1 MIPSQLGY
9 LMWLQTMN
17 EWKLAEAKNQLS
29 EVVSRALAKSP
40 QRITR
45 RRDAVVVVRESDY
58 RRLTGERRGFIEY
71 LMDGPSLEGV
81 DIRRDRTPMRD
92 VDL

>member
-1 MIPSQLGY
+1 MS
-9 LMWLQTMN
+9 

-29 EVVSRALAKSP
+29 EAAHRALAMSP

-45 RRDAVVVVRESDY
+45 RKDAVVVVRESNY
-58 RRLTGERRGFIEY
+58 RRLTGERRCFIEY

-81 DIRRDRTPMRD
+81 DIRRDRTPMRE
-92 VDL
+92 VPCEGSA

>member
-1 MIPSQLGY
+1 
-9 LMWLQTMN
+9 MN
-17 EWKLAEAKNQLS
+17 EWKLAEAKNRLS
-29 EVVSRALAKSP
+29 EVVNRALAKTP

-45 RRDAVVVVRESDY
+45 RKDAVVVVRESDY
-58 RRLTGERRGFIEY
+58 RRLAGERPGFIEY
-71 LMDGPSLEGV
+71 LLNGPSLEGV

>member
-1 MIPSQLGY
+1 
-9 LMWLQTMN
+9 MWLQTMN

>member
-1 MIPSQLGY
+1 
-9 LMWLQTMN
+9 MN

-45 RRDAVVVVRESDY
+45 RKDAVVVVRESDY

-71 LMDGPSLEGV
+71 LMDGPSLDGV
-81 DIRRDRTPMRD
+81 DIRRDQTPMRD

>member
-1 MIPSQLGY
+1 MDD
-9 LMWLQTMN
+9 
-17 EWKLAEAKNQLS
+17 WKLAEAKNRLS

-45 RRDAVVVVRESDY
+45 RKDAVVVLRESDY

-71 LMDGPSLEGV
+71 LMHGPSLEGI
-81 DIRRDRTPMRD
+81 DIRRDRTPMRE

>member
-1 MIPSQLGY
+1 
-9 LMWLQTMN
+9 MWLQMMN

-29 EVVSRALAKSP
+29 EVVNRALSKSP

-45 RRDAVVVVRESDY
+45 RKDAVVVVRESDY
-58 RRLTGERRGFIEY
+58 RRLTGERCGFIEY
-71 LMDGPSLEGV
+71 LMNGPSLEDV
-81 DIRRDRTPMRD
+81 DIRRDRTPMRE

>member
-1 MIPSQLGY
+1 
-9 LMWLQTMN
+9 MN

-45 RRDAVVVVRESDY
+45 RKDAVVVVRESDY
-58 RRLTGERRGFIEY
+58 RRLTGERRSFIEY

-81 DIRRDRTPMRD
+81 DIRRDRTPMRE